1 MQSLHAPT
9 LANGADAQPAKTER
23 RYGGLSAQEREHQ
36 RREKLLG
43 AAVQVFG
50 TLGLRKATIRDICH
64 EARLAERYFA
74 EHFSSA
80 ADAYEAAFKILSQ
93 QALAATGSAMA
104 QSALNTRALAQAGLG
119 AFLHFVQEDPRRA
132 QILLVDASSYWRH
145 VTIRSNPELNQQAQA
160 MSHLAGLIYP
170 DLPAH
175 IELEII
181 GAALIGSSLQACLI
195 WVQNGF
201 RQPIEQVVDH
211 LMFIW
216 DGLDH
221 WFRAEI
227 QAGAHPAQ
235 VQHPKTA

>member
-1 MQSLHAPT
+1 MPSLPTSATASRPDAP
-9 LANGADAQPAKTER
+9 LAKPDR
-23 RYGGLSAQEREHQ
+23 RYGGLSAQERVHQ
-36 RREKLLG
+36 RREKLLR
-43 AAVQVFG
+43 AAIHVFG

-74 EHFSSA
+74 EHFQSA
-80 ADAYEAAFKILSQ
+80 ADAYEAAFKQLSQ
-93 QALAATGSAMA
+93 QALAATSSAMA
-104 QSALNTRALAQAGLG
+104 TANLETKALAQAGLG

-145 VTIRSNPELNQQAQA
+145 ATIRSNPELNQQALA
-160 MSHLAGLIYP
+160 MAHLAGLIYP
-170 DLPAH
+170 KLPAH

-201 RQPIEQVVDH
+201 RQPIGQVVDH

-216 DGLDH
+216 DGLDR
-221 WFRAEI
+221 WFTKEI
-227 QAGAHPAQ
+227 AGSAAPA
-235 VQHPKTA
+235 

>member
-1 MQSLHAPT
+1 MPSQPSTAT
-9 LANGADAQPAKTER
+9 ASRADAPAAKSER
-23 RYGGLSAQEREHQ
+23 RYGGLSAQERMHQ
-36 RREKLLG
+36 RREKLLS
-43 AAVQVFG
+43 AAIQVFG

-80 ADAYEAAFKILSQ
+80 ADAYEAAFKLLSQ
-93 QALAATGSAMA
+93 QALSATGSAMA
-104 QSALNTRALAQAGLG
+104 GTRLHTRDLAQAGLH

-145 VTIRSNPELNQQAQA
+145 VTIRSNPELNQQAKA
-160 MSHLAGLIYP
+160 MAHLAGLIYP
-170 DLPAH
+170 KLPAH

-216 DGLDH
+216 DGLDR
-221 WFRAEI
+221 WFTAEI
-227 QAGAHPAQ
+227 AAAQ
-235 VQHPKTA
+235 

>member
-1 MQSLHAPT
+1 MPSLPSSATASRPDAP
-9 LANGADAQPAKTER
+9 QAKPDR
-23 RYGGLSAQEREHQ
+23 RYGGLSAQERVHQ
-36 RREKLLG
+36 RREKLLS
-43 AAVQVFG
+43 ASIQVFG

-74 EHFSSA
+74 EHFHSA
-80 ADAYEAAFKILSQ
+80 ADAYEAAFKQLSQ
-93 QALAATGSAMA
+93 QALVATSSAMA
-104 QSALNTRALAQAGLG
+104 TAKLETKALAQAGLG

-145 VTIRSNPELNQQAQA
+145 VTIRSNPELNQQALA
-160 MSHLAGLIYP
+160 MAHLAGLIYP
-170 DLPAH
+170 KLPAH

-201 RQPIEQVVDH
+201 RQPIGQVVDH

-216 DGLDH
+216 DGLDR
-221 WFRAEI
+221 WFTKEI
-227 QAGAHPAQ
+227 ASSASPA
-235 VQHPKTA
+235 

>member
-1 MQSLHAPT
+1 MHTSST
-9 LANGADAQPAKTER
+9 AKSDR
-23 RYGGLSAQEREHQ
+23 RYGGLSAQERVHQ
-36 RREKLLG
+36 RREKLLS

-74 EHFSSA
+74 EHFHSA
-80 ADAYEAAFKILSQ
+80 ADAYEAAFKQLSQ
-93 QALAATGSAMA
+93 QALAATSSAMA
-104 QSALNTRALAQAGLG
+104 TAKLETKALAQAGLG

-145 VTIRSNPELNQQAQA
+145 ATIRSNPELNQQALA
-160 MSHLAGLIYP
+160 MAHLAGLIYP
-170 DLPAH
+170 KLPAH

-201 RQPIEQVVDH
+201 RQPIGQVVDH

-216 DGLDH
+216 DGLDR
-221 WFRAEI
+221 WFTKEI
-227 QAGAHPAQ
+227 AGSASPA
-235 VQHPKTA
+235 